1 MQIVGI
7 RCIRIEKVFE
17 KVFHQ
22 CSTLLSIKLWL
33 TRFCIN
39 PGYNVLHNWRWSI
52 SAPIKYGSTLSH
64 QPLFGKYCLLPSIT
78 RWGFKQSVAR
88 RHSPIFFKNRN
99 ESSRES
105 PLNDYEFYFRF
116 KGKNRDVEIGRH
128 TRLNYPNLFFPR
140 DLNLR
145 VNIRWKDSICIS
157 KVAVA
162 VSPWWRLCSV
172 IIEYSCAFNLN
183 DGNYDWGGKQA
194 VNCHGYFEF
203 TLQTFLFS
211 DRAIDK

>member
-1 MQIVGI
+1 M
-7 RCIRIEKVFE
+7 
-17 KVFHQ
+17 
-22 CSTLLSIKLWL
+22 
-33 TRFCIN
+33 
-39 PGYNVLHNWRWSI
+39 LHNWRWSI
-52 SAPIKYGSTLSH
+52 SAPIKYGSTLPH

-183 DGNYDWGGKQA
+183 YDWGGKQA